1 MRPVALSGRLRM
13 VVSMVTQGSR
23 VCDVGCDHGFVS
35 IYLVEQEISPHVLA
49 MDVREGPLGAA
60 RKHVSERGL
69 GDLIETRLSDGLHKF
84 IVGEADSL
92 ICAGMGGSLMM
103 RILGDEKAKTESF
116 RELIL
121 QPQSEV
127 EQFRAWL
134 REQGYRITDE
144 KMVEEDGK
152 FYPMMRAVT
161 KNIDRSGRGS
171 AFREKIAMDAVI
183 QEETADLPWIWEYI
197 DILDSTD
204 NMDILNLSKA
214 IELLGSGKIEKDELC
229 KLFDRYGAYLLL
241 RGDATLK
248 AWLMREERI
257 YGEILEQLK
266 KQGIYSGRRKR
277 RYTEV
282 ENLREGC
289 RIAQKIMGT
298 GN

>member
-1 MRPVALSGRLRM
+1 MRPVALSKRLRA

-35 IYLVEQEISPHVLA
+35 ICLAEQKISPYVLA

-60 RKHVSERGL
+60 RQHVAERGL
-69 GDLIETRLSDGLHKF
+69 GALIETRLSDGLHKYA
-84 IVGEADSL
+84 VGEADSL

-103 RILGDEKAKTESF
+103 RILGDERAKTESF
-116 RELIL
+116 QELIL

-127 EQFRAWL
+127 EQFRVWL
-134 REQGYRITDE
+134 RHQGYRITDE

-152 FYPMMRAVT
+152 FYPMMRVVT

-171 AFREKIAMDAVI
+171 AFCEKIAMDAVI

-214 IELLGSGKIEKDELC
+214 IELLRSGKIEKDELC